1 VVADRQF
8 ESMGTTCRVVLTGPG
23 ADAAAEAAEALVR
36 SWAAAL
42 TRFDAGSELS
52 RLNADP
58 RPVVPAGEALRAFVG
73 AAVWA
78 GRETGGLVD
87 PTLVGEIEAAGYAGA
102 ASPPGGGWASWDAVR
117 ARIPPRRPAA
127 PRSWWIGVRVTDDA
141 VVRPPGLW
149 LDSGGIAKGLIA
161 DRVLAGEGGR
171 ELAFCD
177 CGGDVAVGGAGAAAR
192 PWEVAVRHPLTG
204 EVAHRFRLASGGVAS
219 SGIARRLWLRPDGT
233 PAHHLLDPATG
244 EPAWTG
250 LVSASAVGRSALEAE
265 ALAKAAYLS
274 GPDRARAVLA
284 ARGGL
289 LVHEDG
295 DVEAIAPER

>member
-1 VVADRQF
+1 
-8 ESMGTTCRVVLTGPG
+8 VVLTGTG
-23 ADAAAEAAEALVR
+23 AEAAAEAAEALVR

-58 RPVVPAGEALRAFVG
+58 REVVPAGVELREFVR

-87 PTLVGEIEAAGYAGA
+87 PTLVVEIEAAGYPGGPPA
-102 ASPPGGGWASWDAVR
+102 ASPDTASPATSSPAGGGWASWDVAR
-117 ARIPPRRPAA
+117 ARIPPRRPAE
-127 PRSWWIGVRVTDDA
+127 PRSPAWWAGVGVSDAA
-141 VVRPPGLW
+141 VVRPPGLR
-149 LDSGGIAKGLIA
+149 LDPGGIAKGLIA
-161 DRVLAGEGGR
+161 DRVLARERGR
-171 ELAFCD
+171 ELVFCD

-204 EVAHRFRLASGGVAS
+204 EVAHRFRLAHGGVAS

-233 PAHHLLDPATG
+233 PSHHLLDPATG
-244 EPAWTG
+244 QPAWTG
-250 LVSASAVGRSALEAE
+250 LVSATAVGRSALEAE

-274 GPDRARAVLA
+274 GPAGARAVLG

-295 DVEAIAPER
+295 DVEVIR

>member
-1 VVADRQF
+1 VIADRQF
-8 ESMGTTCRVVLTGPG
+8 ESMGTTCRVVLTGAG
-23 ADAAAEAAEALVR
+23 AEAAAEAAEALVR

-58 RPVVPAGEALRAFVG
+58 REMVPAGEALRAFVR

-87 PTLVGEIEAAGYAGA
+87 PTLVEEIEAAGY
-102 ASPPGGGWASWDAVR
+102 PGGWAPWEDVR
-117 ARIPPRRPAA
+117 ALVPPRRPAR
-127 PRSWWIGVRVTDDA
+127 PRPSWWTGVRVTDDA
-141 VVRPPGLW
+141 VVRPPGLR

-161 DRVLAGEGGR
+161 DVVLSREGGR

-177 CGGDVAVGGAGAAAR
+177 CGGDVAVGGERAAAR

-204 EVAHRFRLASGGVAS
+204 EPAHRFRLVSGGVAS

-274 GPDRARAVLA
+274 GPSGARAVLS

-295 DVEAIAPER
+295 DVEVVPMS

>member
-1 VVADRQF
+1 
-8 ESMGTTCRVVLTGPG
+8 MGTTCHVVLTGTG
-23 ADAAAEAAEALVR
+23 AEAAADAAEALVHAL
-36 SWAAAL
+36 AAAL
-42 TRFDAGSELS
+42 TRFDPASELS
-52 RLNADP
+52 ALNADP
-58 RPVVPAGEALRAFVG
+58 RRVVPASPALRDFVG

-87 PTLVGEIEAAGYAGA
+87 PTLVGEIEAAGYPGA
-102 ASPPGGGWASWDAVR
+102 GWASWDAVR
-117 ARIPPRRPAA
+117 ALAPPRRPAA
-127 PRSWWIGVRVTDDA
+127 PRPAPWWAGVHVSDDA
-141 VVRPPGLW
+141 IARPPGLR

-161 DRVLAGEGGR
+161 DRVLARERER

-177 CGGDVAVGGAGAAAR
+177 CGGDVAVGGAGAARR

-204 EVAHRFRLASGGVAS
+204 EVAHRFRLARGGVAS
-219 SGIARRLWLRPDGT
+219 SGIARRLWLRPDGM

-250 LVSASAVGRSALEAE
+250 LVSASAIGGSALEAE
-265 ALAKAAYLS
+265 ALAKAAYLGGPS
-274 GPDRARAVLA
+274 GARAVLA

-295 DVEAIAPER
+295 DVEVL

>member
-1 VVADRQF
+1 
-8 ESMGTTCRVVLTGPG
+8 MGTTCQVVLTGTG
-23 ADAAAEAAEALVR
+23 AEAAAEAAEALVR

-58 RPVVPAGEALRAFVG
+58 REVVPAGEALREFVA

-87 PTLVGEIEAAGYAGA
+87 PTLVGEIEAAGY
-102 ASPPGGGWASWDAVR
+102 PGGGWASWDAVR
-117 ARIPPRRPAA
+117 ARLPPRRPAT
-127 PRSWWIGVRVTDDA
+127 PRAWWAGVRVTGDA
-141 VVRPPGLW
+141 VVRPPGLR

-161 DRVLAGEGGR
+161 DRVLAGERGR
-171 ELAFCD
+171 ELVFCD

-192 PWEVAVRHPLTG
+192 PWDVAVRHPLTG

-219 SGIARRLWLRPDGT
+219 SGIARRLWLRADGT

-274 GPDRARAVLA
+274 GADGARTVLA
-284 ARGGL
+284 GRGGL

-295 DVEAIAPER
+295 DVEVVR